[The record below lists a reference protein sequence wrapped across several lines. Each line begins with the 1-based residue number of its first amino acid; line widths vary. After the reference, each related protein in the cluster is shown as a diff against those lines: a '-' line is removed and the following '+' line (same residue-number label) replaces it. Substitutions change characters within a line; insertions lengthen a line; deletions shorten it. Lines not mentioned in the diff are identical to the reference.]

1 MTYKTTALITG
12 LLLCLLLAGCVT
24 AIDQT
29 LPYDDLPQLI
39 LAAEVRLVASP
50 SHPTAELAADPI
62 PAGTSVRIVGAD
74 SNAAW
79 LLVLHDKTLG
89 WMHTT
94 FSRTNVGLLKAA
106 LVIDPLAERCTEY
119 RTDATDLS
127 EVWVSTE
134 SGATIVQGAIY
145 RPDRLDQFA
154 NATLTLNV
162 DGSGTVSAGDYIHA
176 PLTPSSALILFTFAV
191 ADLAP
196 ESRLHFTLDG
206 IGDEAVSFQAVLFS
220 NSCPDEVSRLVS
232 PYTSE
237 LPVGEEKL
245 LSSTQ
250 AGPPIAEV
258 EGTATPP
265 APPTPVPTSSGTTTS
280 TAGADAPQGEILLD
294 ILSTRAGPGFDY
306 PANGARLQ
314 GETFPI
320 LARVCSEPGGYDWYL
335 IERQERN
342 EQWLPGLEA
351 FIRTAN
357 VESLI
362 CLPPPPAP
370 APNPSSVTVLVGI
383 DAGAELLT
391 DPAAF
396 APYLAVIGYYRLAE
410 KAALAL
416 PNSPAV
422 RQLPDY
428 AHGRALTRVQDTI
441 RQLRTQRASAELTID
456 QVEIKL
462 VVTFS
467 DGTAGVLAQE
477 AQTTATQRLVAAGGE
492 TLTAD
497 TYRGPILYVMR
508 YQGGRWTMR
517 DVILLGQ
524 SGGLDIVA
532 TANTARSAPA
542 VEDETI
548 ERLND
553 LLASKRL
560 QAVPGSTQAHM
571 IDASAFARP
580 ASTVIEGRIT
590 ANTVLQPEGS
600 PYLIQGEVTVDNG
613 VTLLI
618 EPGTIVKFNPD
629 SFLNIDGALN
639 ARGDEDHPII
649 FTSSKDDLAGG
660 DTNGDGSASTP
671 APGDWTM
678 IRFRDASNDVNS
690 IIEHAIIRYAGK
702 YRGDGYGAIHL
713 EAASPTIV
721 NNVIEDSFSYAISG
735 DVASFPLVGGNR
747 LARNGGNGFLVRDGQ
762 MSNSG
767 AWRTI
772 VMPYT
777 LLRPITIREGA
788 TLAIEPGV
796 VVKFADDTYIDVY
809 GAFKA
814 TGTVDDPVVFT
825 SLKDDTAGGDTNG
838 DGESTAPAP
847 GDWTMIRFYDASND
861 ANSLIDHTMIRY
873 AGEHRGN
880 RYGAIHL
887 EAASPTI
894 TNNTIEESFGYA
906 ISGDVHSFPVISGNT
921 IQRNAGN
928 GFEVRP
934 GTMTLSGVWRNTDI
948 GYAVPGVV
956 TVNDGATLSIEPGV
970 IVKLGNDAYFDIY
983 GAFRALGTAELPI
996 YFTSLRDDALGGDT
1010 NGDQNSS
1017 APAAGDWTMIRFRDS
1032 SNDTNASIEHSVI
1045 RYAGK
1050 HRGNPFGAIH
1060 LEAASPTIANSV
1072 IEDSFWFVIS
1082 ADIHSFPVVNGN
1094 ELLRNGGNG
1103 LEIREG
1109 QMTISGVWRNT
1120 DIVYTLLRP
1129 MTINQSAMLSIE
1141 PGATVKFGD
1150 DAFFDIYGS
1159 FKAVGVAENPI
1170 TFTSLKDDSAGGDT
1184 NGDQSATAPGAGD
1197 WTMIRFRDTSN
1208 DVNSIIEQAT
1218 IRYAG
1223 EHRGNRF
1230 GAIQLEAASPTI
1242 ADNIIADNLW
1252 YAISG
1257 DVHSF
1262 PTISGN
1268 QLARNIGNGFEI
1280 REGQMTVSG
1289 LWRNTDIVYAVLRPL
1304 TINQGAMLTIEP
1316 GVVLKFGDDSFID
1329 VYGTFKTAGAIDQP
1343 IIFTSLRDD
1352 SIGGDTNAD
1361 GSASSP
1367 SPGDWTMIR
1376 FYDAS
1381 NDTNS
1386 AIESTVIRYAG
1397 EHRGNRYGAIHL
1409 IAASPTITNN
1419 TIEHSFA
1426 YGIWHDANS
1435 APQLSDNTFHNNAEG
1450 DVVAAQ

>member
-29 LPYDDLPQLI
+29 LPYDELPQLI
-39 LAAEVRLVASP
+39 LATEMRLVASP

-94 FSRTNVGLLKAA
+94 FSRTNVGSLKAA

-134 SGATIVQGAIY
+134 SGAAIVQGAIY
-145 RPDRLDQFA
+145 RPVRLDQFA

-391 DPAAF
+391 DSAAF

-441 RQLRTQRASAELTID
+441 RQLRTQRATAELTVE

-560 QAVPGSTQAHM
+560 HAVPGSTQAHM

-618 EPGTIVKFNPD
+618 EPGAIVKFNPD

-639 ARGDEDHPII
+639 ARGDEDNSII

-702 YRGDGYGAIHL
+702 YRGDGYGAVHL

-767 AWRTI
+767 VWRNI
-772 VMPYT
+772 DMPYT
-777 LLRPITIREGA
+777 LWGPITILEGA
-788 TLAIEPGV
+788 TLTIEPGV

-861 ANSLIDHTMIRY
+861 ANSLIEHTIIRY

-928 GFEVRP
+928 GFEIRP
-934 GTMTLSGVWRNTDI
+934 GTMTMSGVWRNTDI
-948 GYAVPGVV
+948 VYAVPGVV
-956 TVNDGATLSIEPGV
+956 TVNDGTTLNIDSGV
-970 IVKLGNDAYFDIY
+970 IVKLGNDAYFDVY
-983 GAFRALGTAELPI
+983 GAFRAHGAAGTPI
-996 YFTSLRDDALGGDT
+996 HFTSLRDDTVGGDT
-1010 NGDQNSS
+1010 NGDGEST
-1017 APAAGDWTMIRFRDS
+1017 APAPGDWTMIRFFDA
-1032 SNDTNASIEHSVI
+1032 SNDANSAVEHAI
-1045 RYAGK
+1045 LRYGGK
-1050 HRGNPFGAIH
+1050 YRDTGFGAIH
-1060 LEAASPTIANSV
+1060 LEAASPTIAN
-1072 IEDSFWFVIS
+1072 
-1082 ADIHSFPVVNGN
+1082 
-1094 ELLRNGGNG
+1094 
-1103 LEIREG
+1103 
-1109 QMTISGVWRNT
+1109 NT
-1120 DIVYTLLRP
+1120 FI
-1129 MTINQSAMLSIE
+1129 
-1141 PGATVKFGD
+1141 
-1150 DAFFDIYGS
+1150 
-1159 FKAVGVAENPI
+1159 
-1170 TFTSLKDDSAGGDT
+1170 
-1184 NGDQSATAPGAGD
+1184 
-1197 WTMIRFRDTSN
+1197 
-1208 DVNSIIEQAT
+1208 
-1218 IRYAG
+1218 
-1223 EHRGNRF
+1223 
-1230 GAIQLEAASPTI
+1230 
-1242 ADNIIADNLW
+1242 DNFW

-1262 PTISGN
+1262 PMVSGN
-1268 QLARNIGNGFEI
+1268 ELLRNAGNGLEI
-1280 REGQMTVSG
+1280 RGGNMTLSG
-1289 LWRNTDIVYAVLRPL
+1289 VWRSTDIVYTLLAPV
-1304 TINQGAMLTIEP
+1304 TVNEGTMLTIDP
-1316 GVVLKFGDDSFID
+1316 GVMVKSGSDAYIEVS
-1329 VYGTFKTAGAIDQP
+1329 GAFRAMGAADHP
-1343 IIFTSLRDD
+1343 IIFTSLKDD
-1352 SIGGDTNAD
+1352 TVGGDTNGD
-1361 GSASSP
+1361 DSSSAP
-1367 SPGDWTMIR
+1367 AAGDWTYISFKDTSNDANSIVDHAIIR
-1376 FYDAS
+1376 FGGKWR
-1381 NDTNS
+1381 N
-1386 AIESTVIRYAG
+1386 EP
-1397 EHRGNRYGAIHL
+1397 YGAIYL
-1409 IAASPTITNN
+1409 EAASPTITNNIIEQSYGYAISGDAHSFPTVSGNQITNNGGNGLLIREGRMTTGGVWRNTDIAYTIVGNISINEGTLLTIDPGVVVKFGNDAYFDIFGAFKAIGTEDAPITFTSLRDDTIAGDTNGDGVSTVPAPGDWTYIGFKESSNDVNSRIDYALIRYAGKWHGNPYGAIHLEGASPTITTN

-1435 APQLSDNTFHNNAEG
+1435 VPQLSDNTFHNNAEG